1 MSEHHG
7 PETGRI
13 SRFAI
18 ECAASAATGA
28 VGVAV
33 AIGGLQGGIG
43 WNEAGPEPGT
53 FPFAVGLII
62 VAGSLGTL
70 VQAIRLR
77 SRDVFLDSV
86 RLRRVAAFFGP
97 MAAFVALSLPLGLY
111 VASAL
116 YLAGVMA
123 LQGGYR
129 LRTAVPVG
137 LGVAALLWLVFETWF
152 QVPLLK
158 GPVETWL
165 GLA

>member
-1 MSEHHG
+1 MPERHRA
-7 PETGRI
+7 ETGGI
-13 SRFAI
+13 SRFAM
-18 ECAASAATGA
+18 ECAAAAATGA
-28 VGVAV
+28 VGAAV
-33 AIGGLQGGIG
+33 TVGGLQSGIG

-53 FPFAVGLII
+53 FPFAVGLVI
-62 VAGSLGTL
+62 VGGSLGTL
-70 VQAIRLR
+70 VQAVRA
-77 SRDVFLDSV
+77 RDRRVFLDAV

-129 LRTAVPVG
+129 LRIAVPVG

-158 GPVETWL
+158 GPVEAWL

>member
-1 MSEHHG
+1 MSERHM
-7 PETGRI
+7 PESGGI
-13 SRFAI
+13 SRFAM

-28 VGVAV
+28 VGAAV
-33 AIGGLQGGIG
+33 TVGGLQSGIG

-70 VQAIRLR
+70 VQALL
-77 SRDVFLDSV
+77 SRDGAVFLDGV

-97 MAAFVALSLPLGLY
+97 MAAFVALSIPLGLY

-116 YLAGVMA
+116 YLAGVMR

-129 LRTAVPVG
+129 LRSAVPVG
-137 LGVAALLWLVFETWF
+137 LGVATLLWLVFETWF

-158 GPVETWL
+158 GPVEAWL

>member
-1 MSEHHG
+1 MQNG
-7 PETGRI
+7 I
-13 SRFAI
+13 SRFAM

-28 VGVAV
+28 TGAAVAV
-33 AIGGLQGGIG
+33 GGLQSGIG

-70 VQAIRLR
+70 VQALR
-77 SRDVFLDSV
+77 SRRRDSGAVFLDGV

-158 GPVETWL
+158 GPVEAWL

>member
-1 MSEHHG
+1 MDK
-7 PETGRI
+7 PESGGI
-13 SRFAI
+13 SRFAM

-28 VGVAV
+28 VGVA
-33 AIGGLQGGIG
+33 ATIGGLQSGIG
-43 WNEAGPEPGT
+43 WNDAGPEPGT

-70 VQAIRLR
+70 VQALR
-77 SRDVFLDSV
+77 ARDGGVFLDGA

-116 YLAGVMA
+116 YLIGVMA

-137 LGVAALLWLVFETWF
+137 LGVAVLLWLVFETWF

-158 GPVETWL
+158 GPIEAWL

>member
-1 MSEHHG
+1 MDK
-7 PETGRI
+7 PEGGGI
-13 SRFAI
+13 SRFAM

-28 VGVAV
+28 VGAAA
-33 AIGGLQGGIG
+33 AIGGLQSGIG
-43 WNEAGPEPGT
+43 WNDAGPEPGT

-70 VQAIRLR
+70 VQALR
-77 SRDVFLDSV
+77 ARDGEVFLDAV

-97 MAAFVALSLPLGLY
+97 MAAFVALSLALGLY

-129 LRTAVPVG
+129 LRSAVPVG

-158 GPVETWL
+158 GPVEAWL

>member
-1 MSEHHG
+1 MDKRESG
-7 PETGRI
+7 GI
-13 SRFAI
+13 SRFAM

-28 VGVAV
+28 VGAAVAV
-33 AIGGLQGGIG
+33 GGLQSGIG

-70 VQAIRLR
+70 VQAIRV
-77 SRDVFLDSV
+77 RDRGVFLDGL
-86 RLRRVAAFFGP
+86 RLRQVAAFFGP

-129 LRTAVPVG
+129 LRSAVPVG

-158 GPVETWL
+158 GPIEAWL

>member
-1 MSEHHG
+1 MPEHHG
-7 PETGRI
+7 PETGEI
-13 SRFAI
+13 SRFAM
-18 ECAASAATGA
+18 ECAAATATGA
-28 VGVAV
+28 VGAAVAV
-33 AIGGLQGGIG
+33 GGLQGGIG

-62 VAGSLGTL
+62 AAGSLGTL
-70 VQAIRLR
+70 VQAVRA
-77 SRDVFLDSV
+77 RDRRVFLDAV

-129 LRTAVPVG
+129 LRSAVPVG

-158 GPVETWL
+158 GPVEAWL